1 MLAHIATF
9 VVHAISQLGYLGVA
23 ALMAIESAC
32 IPLPSEIIMPFSG
45 YLVATGRF
53 SLWAVAAAGAAGS
66 VVGSWGAYALGAWGG
81 RPLIE
86 RYGRYLLISRNDLDR
101 ADRWFER
108 RGDLAV
114 LVGRVLPVV
123 RTFIG
128 FPAGVARMDLV
139 RFSVYTFVGS
149 YVWCFGLAWIGKALG
164 ERWDTLGSWFH
175 RADALIVALGV
186 AAVAYYVVHH
196 LRSWRAAPG
205 TGADED

>member
-1 MLAHIATF
+1 MLAHIASF
-9 VVHAISQLGYLGVA
+9 IVNAISHLGYLGVA
-23 ALMAIESAC
+23 GLMAIESAC

-66 VVGSWGAYALGAWGG
+66 VVGSWVAYALGAWGG

-86 RYGRYLLISRNDLDR
+86 RYGRYLLVSRHDLDR

-108 RGDLAV
+108 RGDATV
-114 LVGRVLPVV
+114 LLGRVLPVV

-128 FPAGVARMDLV
+128 FPAGMARMDPW

-149 YVWCFGLAWIGKALG
+149 YVWCLGLAWIGKALG
-164 ERWDTLGSWFH
+164 ERWDTLGGWFH
-175 RADALIVALGV
+175 RIDAVVVGAVAV
-186 AAVAYYVVHH
+186 AAAFYVVHH
-196 LRSWRAAPG
+196 LRSWRAAPEAR
-205 TGADED
+205 TDED